1 MLHAVPSAPGN
12 QGIKVM
18 PKEMGEVVI
27 GLFIVFATAKHRD
40 FSSKEHNSLRPPT
53 IIW

>member
-1 MLHAVPSAPGN
+1 MLYGVPSAFDN
-12 QGIKVM
+12 QGTKVI
-18 PKEMGEVVI
+18 PKEKDEVTT
-27 GLFIVFATAKHRD
+27 GLFIVFATSKFRD